1 MIDAW
6 IDGAW
11 VLAIV
16 VAALAAWRI
25 LATHR
30 GHPVGWSFA
39 LLAAALGA
47 IAVADVYARR
57 GLLARPGSLPG
68 AAVAAQLS
76 TTLFVFGFIALGLI
90 LALTPTGQPVSPRW
104 HRATQLMVATGIVW
118 FALRQIRPGP
128 IAEPFQAVDNP
139 WGIGPTVPRLARLVP
154 AVLFHLL
161 IVASAVSLVVRF
173 RRATGNERRQLL
185 WMVVVAVPLP
195 LLLAAMF
202 AGALIDRQPVLGVAV
217 AGFILLPPLGAVL
230 AIQRYRLYDVDR
242 ILSRAAAFLVVT
254 VAMAATYLF
263 VVVVVAQS
271 IGQRV
276 GGSVSTAVATLAV
289 AVAVRPVHAAAQ
301 DAIDRRFARR
311 RHDALRQVRAFVD
324 RPDPGRPVVDLLRS
338 ALGDPALAV
347 AYRVPDDT
355 GDTGD
360 DTGGWVTEDGREI
373 VPAPDAVAVER
384 AGRVVASVAST
395 ADPSTVRAVV
405 DTASPLLETVALR
418 AAVARQL
425 QAVVVSRRR
434 IAEAQLGERRR
445 IERDLHDGAQQRLL
459 GAAAQ
464 LQAALVNGDPARMRD
479 AMELGVAECR
489 QAVVELR
496 DLANGL
502 YPAVLTDHGLAAA
515 LEDLADRFPAEIA
528 VEAPTGRYQPD
539 LEATLWFVA
548 CEAVTNAVKH
558 SCGTRI
564 QVALHDDGERLRL
577 MVSDDGRGGAD
588 LDGNGLRGLSDRL
601 EAVGGT
607 LRVAADGPGTMVEA
621 TVPCTS

>member
-6 IDGAW
+6 INGAW
-11 VLAIV
+11 LLAMLV
-16 VAALAAWRI
+16 GALAAWRI
-25 LATHR
+25 LVTHR

-39 LLAAALGA
+39 LLAVA
-47 IAVADVYARR
+47 IGGTAVTELYARR

-68 AAVAAQLS
+68 AAAAAQLT

-90 LALTPTGQPVSPRW
+90 LALTPTGRPVSPRW

-118 FALRQIRPGP
+118 FAFRQIRPGP

-139 WGIGPTVPRLARLVP
+139 WGIGSTLPRPVRLVP
-154 AVLFHLL
+154 VLVFHVL

-173 RRATGNERRQLL
+173 RRATGTERRQLL

-195 LLLAAMF
+195 LLLGAMIV
-202 AGALIDRQPVLGVAV
+202 GALTDRPAVLGVAV
-217 AGFILLPPLGAVL
+217 AGFLLLPPLGAVL

-242 ILSRAAAFLVVT
+242 ILSRAAAFLVAT
-254 VAMAATYLF
+254 VLMAATYLF

-271 IGQRV
+271 IGQRA
-276 GGSVSTAVATLAV
+276 GGSVATAVATLAV
-289 AVAVRPVHAAAQ
+289 VVAVRPVHAAAQ

-311 RHDALRQVRAFVD
+311 RHDALRQVRAFID
-324 RPDPGRPVVDLLRS
+324 RPDPGRPVVDLLRG
-338 ALGDPALAV
+338 ALADPALSV
-347 AYRVPDDT
+347 AYRVL
-355 GDTGD
+355 D
-360 DTGGWVTEDGREI
+360 DTGGWVTEDGLEI

-384 AGRVVASVAST
+384 AGRVVASVASA

-464 LQAALVNGDPARMRD
+464 LQAALVNGEPARMRA

-496 DLANGL
+496 NLANGL

-515 LEDLADRFPAEIA
+515 LEELASRFPAEI
-528 VEAPTGRYQPD
+528 VVDAPPGRYQPD

-558 SCGTRI
+558 SCGTCI
-564 QVALHDDGERLRL
+564 SVALSDDGERLRL

-588 LDGNGLRGLSDRL
+588 LEGNGLRGLSDRL

-621 TVPCTS
+621 MVPCVS